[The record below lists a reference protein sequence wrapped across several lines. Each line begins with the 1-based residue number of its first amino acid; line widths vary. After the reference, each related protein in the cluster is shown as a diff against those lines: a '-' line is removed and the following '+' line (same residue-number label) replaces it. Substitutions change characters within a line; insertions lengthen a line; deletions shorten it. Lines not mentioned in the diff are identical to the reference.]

1 MTVIYRISEAG
12 YPKEKPSYINNKNCF
27 VNAYQKL
34 DDCKFIVIADN
45 INDETRHF
53 LLTFVDELVE
63 VSVGH
68 GAGTFN
74 IALDLALKM
83 DPNEVVYF
91 LENDYVHREGAK
103 KAIDDLF
110 SSDILFDYATLYDH
124 PDKYLNPYEGGN
136 PFCSGKSEQTR
147 VFLTNTSHWKYT
159 NSSTMTFIARVS
171 TLKEDETILRKWTS
185 ETYPYDFNMFNELGQ
200 KGRRIICSIPGYS
213 THGETKWLSPLIKWK
228 EQL

>member
-1 MTVIYRISEAG
+1 MRVIYRISETG
-12 YPKEKPSYINNKNCF
+12 YPKEKPSYINNKDCF
-27 VNAYQKL
+27 INAYQKL
-34 DDCKFIVIADN
+34 DECEFIVIADN
-45 INDETRHF
+45 ITDETKQF
-53 LLTFVDELVE
+53 LLTFVDEIVE

-159 NSSTMTFIARVS
+159 NSTTMTFVSRVS
-171 TLKEDETILRKWTS
+171 TLIEDETILRKWTS
-185 ETYPYDFNMFNELGQ
+185 ETYPHDFNMFMELGQ

-228 EQL
+228 DQL